1 MKKEIIHPKAFSS
14 SFKPQYQAL
23 VYIWLQLNKNVY
35 AHKLTQEKN
44 KINSWHLSLLMI
56 QFFF

>member
-35 AHKLTQEKN
+35 TQVDTRK
-44 KINSWHLSLLMI
+44 K
-56 QFFF
+56 